1 MKKIKIIINTPKG
14 LYLDKEVES
23 ILLKTTDGQRALLP
37 RHVPIVLAVDIGRLE
52 IKNDKNKEVYATTKG
67 MCYFKD
73 DVCNLFVDAIES
85 PLEIDLD
92 RALEAKKRAM
102 QRLEQKQG
110 QDLKRASIALERA
123 INRINVKN
131 FKF

>member
-1 MKKIKIIINTPKG
+1 MKKIKIVINTPKG
-14 LYLDKEVES
+14 PYLNQEAES
-23 ILLKTTDGQRALLP
+23 VLMQTIDGQRMLLP
-37 RHVPIVLAVDIGRLE
+37 RHVPVVLALDIGRLE
-52 IKNDKNKEVYATTKG
+52 IKNDKNHDIYATTKG

-73 DVCNLFVDAIES
+73 DICSLFIDAIES
-85 PLEIDLD
+85 PGEIDLD

-102 QRLEQKQG
+102 QRLEEKQG